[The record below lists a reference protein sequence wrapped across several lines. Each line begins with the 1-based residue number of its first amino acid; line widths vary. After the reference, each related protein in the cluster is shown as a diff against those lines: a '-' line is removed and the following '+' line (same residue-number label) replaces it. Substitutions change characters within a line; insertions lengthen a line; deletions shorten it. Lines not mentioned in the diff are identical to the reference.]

1 VKLVSVNVGLP
12 RVVSWQGESVSTGI
26 FKDAVDG
33 RIQLRRLNL
42 DGDRQADLTVH
53 GGKDKAVYAYPFEH
67 YPYWRSE
74 LPGVDFP
81 FGSFGENFTTE
92 GLDES
97 STFIGDV
104 FAIGSAK
111 VVVTQPR
118 MPCYKLGVKFNRA
131 DMVKRFQAS
140 HKSGLYFSVLQ
151 EGEVGAGDNIE
162 LTQRGQNEVSIAD
175 INRVF
180 FRDRNDVAT
189 MQRATEIDAFP
200 LSWKLYFQEQIEKA
214 KKYRRNSSN

>member
-12 RVVSWQGESVSTGI
+12 QVVRWQGESVTTGI
-26 FKDAVDG
+26 FKNPVKG
-33 RIQLRRLNL
+33 RIQLQRLNL

-53 GGKDKAVYAYPFEH
+53 GGKDKAVYLYPFEH

-74 LPGVDFP
+74 LPGVHFP

-140 HKSGLYFSVLQ
+140 HRSGLYFSVLQ
-151 EGEVGAGDNIE
+151 EGEVGAGDDIE
-162 LTQRGQNEVSIAD
+162 LIERGQNQVSIDD
-175 INRVF
+175 INRVY
-180 FRDRNDVAT
+180 FRDRNDLTT

-200 LSWKLYFQEQIEKA
+200 SSWKLYFQEKIEKA
-214 KKYRRNSSN
+214 QKPSRRSAD